1 MPSRPIEGMAKRG
14 GGVTKSVLRQQ
25 LLRRLRTQPIAKR
38 LIKSIAIRD
47 ALRRTTFYRRAKV
60 IMCYVAVDGEVET
73 RPILRQILRDGKKVA
88 VPVTLTGKKKLVAA
102 LIQDVDRDL
111 RVKGPFGIPQPPE
124 DGRRVIP
131 LKKLSLILVP
141 GVAFDKKGERLGRG
155 GGYFDRFLSLVPPK
169 IPRLGLAFRF
179 QVVGKIPSEEHDQ
192 PVLKVIT
199 D

>member
-1 MPSRPIEGMAKRG
+1 M
-14 GGVTKSVLRQQ
+14 TKSVLRQQ

-38 LIKSIAIRD
+38 LLKSIAIRD
-47 ALRRTTFYRRAKV
+47 ALRRTKFYRGAKV

-73 RPILRQILRDGKKVA
+73 RPILRQILRDRKQVA
-88 VPVTLTGKKKLVAA
+88 VPVTLAGEKKLVAA

-111 RVKGPFGIPQPPE
+111 RVEGPFGIPQPSPGE
-124 DGRRVIP
+124 RRVIP

-141 GVAFDKKGERLGRG
+141 GVAFDRKGERLGRG

-179 QVVGKIPSEEHDQ
+179 QVVKKIPREEHDQ